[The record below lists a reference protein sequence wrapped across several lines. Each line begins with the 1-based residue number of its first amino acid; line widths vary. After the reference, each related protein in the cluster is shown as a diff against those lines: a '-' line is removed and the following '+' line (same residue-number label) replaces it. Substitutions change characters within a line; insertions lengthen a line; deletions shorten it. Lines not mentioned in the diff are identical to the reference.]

1 MEVSLYRF
9 MPGIYIHIPF
19 CKQAC
24 HYCDFHFSTNLENRG
39 AIVRALLEELVLQRD
54 YLGGEEVN
62 TLYFGGGT
70 PSVLTPGELD
80 QILDTVHKTFPVN
93 PLAEVTLEA
102 NPDDLSREK
111 LKSLRQAGINRLSV
125 GIQSFDDAV
134 LKFLHRAHDAA
145 VARQCISDAYEVGFQ
160 NISLDLIYAIPD
172 QDEVVWERNIEEA
185 LRLKPQH
192 ISSYS
197 LTIEEKTTFG
207 RWAAKGKLTPV
218 ADDTAGH
225 QLLVLVDRLERAGFE
240 QYEVSNFS
248 LPGFQSKHNSSY
260 WRSEKYL
267 GVGPSAHSY
276 DGASRQFNVSNNAFY
291 LKALQERR
299 IPATIEVLTRE
310 DQINDYLL
318 TTLRT
323 SWGTDLARILNLWGY
338 DLLAAHEGYIGAL
351 VENGHAL
358 LESRVLRLT
367 KNGKLLADKIA
378 SDLFLLTP

>member
-1 MEVSLYRF
+1 MQVSLYRF
-9 MPGIYIHIPF
+9 MAGIYIHIPF

-24 HYCDFHFSTNLENRG
+24 HYCDFHFSTNLENR
-39 AIVRALLEELVLQRD
+39 ATIVQALSEELVLQRD
-54 YLGGEEVN
+54 YLGGEDVN

-70 PSVLTPGELD
+70 PSVLSPRELD
-80 QILDTVHKTFPVN
+80 QILDTVHKTFSVN
-93 PLAEVTLEA
+93 PHAEVTLEA
-102 NPDDLSREK
+102 NPDDLSRDK
-111 LKSLRQAGINRLSV
+111 LMALRQAGINRLSV

-145 VARQCISDAYEVGFQ
+145 LARRCISDAYEVGFQ

-185 LRLKPQH
+185 LHLKPQH

-218 ADDTAGH
+218 GDDTAGH

-276 DGASRQFNVSNNAFY
+276 NGVSRQFNISNNAFY
-291 LKALQERR
+291 VKALQEQR

-323 SWGTDLARILNLWGY
+323 SWGTDLARILSLWGY
-338 DLLAAHEGYIGAL
+338 DLLAAHERYIGAL

-358 LESRVLRLT
+358 LESQVLRLT
-367 KNGKLLADKIA
+367 KKGKLLADKIA
-378 SDLFLLTP
+378 SDLFLLTS

>member
-1 MEVSLYRF
+1 MQVSLYRF
-9 MPGIYIHIPF
+9 MAGIYIHIPF

-24 HYCDFHFSTNLENRG
+24 HYCDFHFSTNLENRA
-39 AIVRALLEELVLQRD
+39 AIVQALSEELVLQRD
-54 YLGGEEVN
+54 YLGVEAVN

-70 PSVLTPGELD
+70 PSVLTPRELD
-80 QILDTVHKTFPVN
+80 QILDTVHKTFSVN
-93 PLAEVTLEA
+93 SLAEVTLEA

-111 LKSLRQAGINRLSV
+111 LKALRQAGINRLSV
-125 GIQSFDDAV
+125 GIQSFDDTV
-134 LKFLHRAHDAA
+134 LKFLHRAHDATLA
-145 VARQCISDAYEVGFQ
+145 KRCISDAYEVGFQ

-207 RWAAKGKLTPV
+207 RWAAKGKLMPV
-218 ADDTAGH
+218 NDDTAGH

-276 DGASRQFNVSNNAFY
+276 NGVSRQFNVSNNAFY

-323 SWGTDLARILNLWGY
+323 SWGTDLARILSLWGY

-358 LESRVLRLT
+358 LEGRVLRLT

>member
-1 MEVSLYRF
+1 MQVSLCCF
-9 MPGIYIHIPF
+9 MAGIYIHIPF

-39 AIVRALLEELVLQRD
+39 AIVRALLDELVLQRD

-70 PSVLTPGELD
+70 PSLLTLSELD
-80 QILDTVHKTFPVN
+80 QLLDSVHKNFSVDPH
-93 PLAEVTLEA
+93 AEITLEA

-111 LKSLRQAGINRLSV
+111 LTALHRAGINRLSV
-125 GIQSFDDAV
+125 GIQSFDDRV
-134 LKFLHRAHDAA
+134 LTFLHRVHDSSLAK
-145 VARQCISDAYEVGFQ
+145 RCILDAYEIGFR

-172 QDEVVWERNIEEA
+172 QDEAVWERNIEEA
-185 LRLKPQH
+185 LRLNPQH

-207 RWAAKGKLTPV
+207 RWAAKGKLT
-218 ADDTAGH
+218 AIGDDAAGH
-225 QLLVLVDRLERAGFE
+225 QLLVLVDRLEHAGFE

-248 LPGFQSKHNSSY
+248 LPGYQSKHNGSY

-276 DGASRQFNVSNNAFY
+276 NGISRQFNVSNNAFY

-323 SWGTDLARILNLWGY
+323 SWGTDLTRLLNLWGY
-338 DLLAAHEGYIGAL
+338 DLLATHEGYVGAL
-351 VENGHAL
+351 VENGHAEL
-358 LESRVLRLT
+358 DSRVLRLT
-367 KNGKLLADKIA
+367 KTGKLLADKIA

>member
-1 MEVSLYRF
+1 MA
-9 MPGIYIHIPF
+9 GIYIHIPF

-24 HYCDFHFSTNLENRG
+24 HYCDFHFSTNLENR
-39 AIVRALLEELVLQRD
+39 APIVQALSEELVLQRD

-70 PSVLTPGELD
+70 PSVLTLRELD
-80 QILDTVHKTFPVN
+80 QILDTVHKTFSVN
-93 PLAEVTLEA
+93 PHAEVTLEA

-111 LKSLRQAGINRLSV
+111 LKALRQAGINRLSV

-145 VARQCISDAYEVGFQ
+145 LAKRCIFDAYEVGFQ

-207 RWAAKGKLTPV
+207 RWAAKGKLRPV
-218 ADDTAGH
+218 GDDTAGH

-276 DGASRQFNVSNNAFY
+276 NGASRQFNVSNNAFY

-378 SDLFLLTP
+378 SDLFLLTS